1 MAVDTRSLENH
12 FISDLYTSLLH
23 LSGIDLNTPLDASGR
38 PVRQIV
44 FDGAGNQTGL
54 ALSGERVIVNN
65 YTQPIGYPDDEGGP
79 TAWLDAFWPVGS
91 IQLTIDN
98 NNPQGRIYGT
108 TWVQVAHGK
117 FMVGVGHG
125 CDNASPPNCFSFCP
139 EDGDEEGNLR
149 GLYEQPMAENN
160 LVKHTHYPKSPSW
173 ASDDVHTNWYFLMG
187 ASGGQIT
194 RTRSFDSQ
202 VDDYHMRYFDTG
214 LTGNIYGGV
223 LSEAGE
229 DPVDVEPLNGIPP
242 NYGVYMWKRT
252 A

>member
-160 LVKHTHYPKSPSW
+160 LVKHTHYPVSSPSGTL
-173 ASDDVHTNWYFLMG
+173 HTNWYFLM
-187 ASGGQIT
+187 SSRGGGWT
-194 RTRSFDSQ
+194 RKSSFDSKR
-202 VDDYHMRYFDTG
+202 DDVWTRY
-214 LTGNIYGGV
+214 IPGGFPQIIGGTM
-223 LSEAGE
+223 SYAGE
-229 DPVDVEPLNGIPP
+229 DPVDVEPLNNIPP
-242 NYGVYMWKRT
+242 NFGVYMWKRT